1 MVCTN
6 AFERQQRSSMFWQ
19 GLRPRRPMMSLADF
33 TTFLND
39 QDRIWPLEINLPVD
53 EEGFDI
59 EYGMSIYER
68 HRHEDERYDRFG
80 FTLQR
85 LAGWLLRANAYP
97 EKDESGSVT
106 GIVEVWSMPKA
117 EHIPKIL
124 LHSRIKYKILSKE
137 AKVEAIMKETA
148 KQDAAEAAEA
158 MNTEEK
164 PEA

>member
-6 AFERQQRSSMFWQ
+6 AFERQQRSAMFWQ

-33 TTFLND
+33 TKFLND
-39 QDRIWPLEINLPVD
+39 QDRIWPLEINLPLD

-59 EYGMSIYER
+59 EFGMSIYER
-68 HRHEDERYDRFG
+68 RRHEDERYYKFE

-106 GIVEVWSMPKA
+106 GVVEVWSMPKA

-124 LHSRIKYKILSKE
+124 LHSRIKYKLLSKD
-137 AKVEAIMKETA
+137 AKYEAIMKESA
-148 KQDAAEAAEA
+148 KQDAVAVETLAV
-158 MNTEEK
+158 EEK
-164 PEA
+164 PGV